1 MDLSPRPT
9 FLASVGASVTV
20 GTTMASG
27 VRGLVLLGVVR
38 SVSFVVF
45 VVVS

>member
-1 MDLSPRPT
+1 MDLSPRPA
-9 FLASVGASVTV
+9 FLASVAASVTF
-20 GTTMASG
+20 GTTKGSG

-45 VVVS
+45 VLVS